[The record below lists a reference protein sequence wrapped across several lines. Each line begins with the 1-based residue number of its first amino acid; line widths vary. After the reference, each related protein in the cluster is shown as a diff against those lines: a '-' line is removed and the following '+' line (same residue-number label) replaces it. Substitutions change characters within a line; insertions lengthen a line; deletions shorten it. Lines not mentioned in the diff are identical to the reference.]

1 MDLSPRH
8 EVENPGELRRKVH
21 RNRRWAV
28 LAATVVLVAAAAFVT
43 AQGLRNATL
52 FFRNVDEAVEQRPE
66 LDDRR
71 FRIQGR
77 VIPSTVRSESGVT
90 TFQIIHDCVVASVRH
105 TADPPE
111 LFTSPWIPVVLEG
124 EWISGQAQTVAGIDT
139 HYFQSDRM
147 LVKHTNEYASVN
159 EQRVSEKLP
168 KGFLNDCPFEVPAAE
183 S

>member
-1 MDLSPRH
+1 MDLSPRN
-8 EVENPGELRRKVH
+8 EVENPGEFRRKVH

-28 LAATVVLVAAAAFVT
+28 LAATVVLIVAAGFIT

-66 LDDRR
+66 LVDRR

-90 TFQIIHDCVVASVRH
+90 TFQITHGCVVAFVQH

-124 EWISGQAQTVAGIDT
+124 QWVSSQAQTVAGVDT
-139 HYFQSDRM
+139 HHFQSDRM

-168 KGFLNDCPFEVPAAE
+168 KGFLNDCAFEVSASE